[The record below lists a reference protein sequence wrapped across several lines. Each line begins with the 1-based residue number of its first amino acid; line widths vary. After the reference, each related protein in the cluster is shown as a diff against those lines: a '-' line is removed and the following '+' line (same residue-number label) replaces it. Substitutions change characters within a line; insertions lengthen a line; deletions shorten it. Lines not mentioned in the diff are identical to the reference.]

1 MRKIINA
8 KFYVIKGLN
17 QHSQL
22 NYQPYYPQP
31 IVVNPDGLMYMPY
44 MYAHQ
49 NYVQP
54 CKDLGGGGGG
64 SGVQE
69 LGVHDTQGRGSS
81 RINLG

>member
-8 KFYVIKGLN
+8 EFYVIKGLN
-17 QHSQL
+17 PHSQL
-22 NYQPYYPQP
+22 NYQPFYPQP

-44 MYAHQ
+44 MYAQQ

-54 CKDLGGGGGG
+54 CKDLGGGVG

-69 LGVHDTQGRGSS
+69 LGVQDTQGMGSF
-81 RINLG
+81 RINMG

>member
-1 MRKIINA
+1 MRKIIN

-31 IVVNPDGLMYMPY
+31 IVVNQDGLMYMPY

-54 CKDLGGGGGG
+54 CKDLGGGVG

-69 LGVHDTQGRGSS
+69 LGVQDTQGRGSS
-81 RINLG
+81 RINMG